1 MAPPF
6 ITEGLRVGR
15 RRFSVVL
22 RSVLA
27 LALAVVAVPLVNL
40 AGGELAS
47 RLGLPRG
54 GDARLAY
61 DLVWVFLAGLVG
73 SVLMVGVAAVA
84 KTAHA
89 WALFALYLA
98 LDLYVTVMAWDD
110 FPRWF
115 TLACLLTLPAQV
127 WLGWWLAVKRGT
139 SGEK

>member
-1 MAPPF
+1 MALPF
-6 ITEGLRVGR
+6 ITQGFRMA

-27 LALAVVAVPLVNL
+27 LALAAVAVPLVNL
-40 AGGELAS
+40 AGGELAD
-47 RLGLPRG
+47 LLQLPRG

-61 DLVWVFLAGLVG
+61 DLLWVFLAGVAG
-73 SVLMVGVAAVA
+73 SALMVGVAAVA
-84 KTAHA
+84 KATHA

-115 TLACLLTLPAQV
+115 TLACLLTLPLQV
-127 WLGWWLAVKRGT
+127 WLGWWLVVKRGT
-139 SGEK
+139 SAEK